1 VIDFTFSFG
10 CYPHVTAASRVRQPA
25 PTLPAGCALPAQCG
39 SVQNINLEEAVTLIL
54 YPQCFHVLSIM
65 NEVNEWNLF
74 CLPLCRFSALSLL
87 CQLVRRGRLLVLAIL
102 LLTQPR
108 RLRSETQERSKQ
120 YSVGRRKLCFA
131 AETQISSSYLRSAS
145 ALFAATRELNEFIV
159 PCRRV
164 HSSSSSKYP
173 ERSSSRV
180 VVW

>member
-1 VIDFTFSFG
+1 M
-10 CYPHVTAASRVRQPA
+10 TAASRVRQPA
-25 PTLPAGCALPAQCG
+25 PTPPAGCALPAQWG
-39 SVQNINLEEAVTLIL
+39 SVHIHINLEEAVTLL
-54 YPQCFHVLSIM
+54 LCLQCFHVLSIM

-173 ERSSSRV
+173 ERSSSSSSRV